1 MMSLN
6 LTKQEIQEIRDII
19 EEYRNVSDE
28 LSVYQKKADEIQDKV
43 IKLNQNLKTIKE
55 KEDKKMSELHQKYG
69 EFGLQDIYNVLTND
83 GGI

>member
-1 MMSLN
+1 MSLN

>member
-1 MMSLN
+1 MSLN

-43 IKLNQNLKTIKE
+43 IELNQNLKTIKE